1 MSLKKVPLIFLLFVV
16 NSALSGNQEKIIKDA
31 LGFPYALS
39 SPPQRIV
46 SLAPN
51 ITEILFSLDLG
62 EKVVGVTRYC
72 DYPAEAQEKEKIGGM
87 IDPSLE
93 EIKALNPDL
102 VIGFRGNPLKAIK
115 RLRGL
120 NLPVFVL
127 EIGNDFES
135 LFLLIKKIGIITAE
149 EKKAE
154 MLIKSLRKKFDEVQ
168 SALKN
173 VRHEPKV
180 FFSIHGMGLWTCGK
194 ESFLN
199 DLVRRARGINIAG
212 NIPKKWLLYNQ
223 EQFIYEDPEAIVILS
238 KTEEEFSKAR
248 DWIKNK
254 KHFKRIKAVEMDK
267 IYFLDE
273 NLAAR
278 PGPRL
283 IDALLELAR
292 LLHPE
297 YLEIDR

>member
-154 MLIKSLRKKFDEVQ
+154 ILINSLRKKFDEVQ

-194 ESFLN
+194 DSFLN

-223 EQFIYEDPEAIVILS
+223 EQLIYEDPEAIVILS

-254 KHFKRIKAVEMDK
+254 KHFKHIKAVEMDK